1 VGFKPLLVDA
11 YSWPTWALFGNFC
24 TPKWIWLFDYLIIW
38 LFNYLIIWLFGILNE
53 KWLKR
58 RDVPTKLPSG
68 LALPCMSVT
77 SGRRN
82 EGAVGFRAKA
92 GPSDFERKWGSARS
106 SLLGI
111 TSGNQVND
119 TASRSIFVWD
129 KDPICLK
136 ASFVCNPV
144 LVSECRGSQ
153 SVISGHIM
161 DGSVWIG

>member
-1 VGFKPLLVDA
+1 MLLRWVQVENEIGCRDGCKVWTGNSQA
-11 YSWPTWALFGNFC
+11 VALYGM
-24 TPKWIWLFDYLIIW
+24 
-38 LFNYLIIWLFGILNE
+38 
-53 KWLKR
+53 
-58 RDVPTKLPSG
+58 G
-68 LALPCMSVT
+68 LL
-77 SGRRN
+77 
-82 EGAVGFRAKA
+82 
-92 GPSDFERKWGSARS
+92 SARS

-119 TASRSIFVWD
+119 AASRSIFVWD

-144 LVSECRGSQ
+144 PVSECRGSQ